1 MKDDEIEE
9 SFLNIIW
16 IAPNVFL
23 ANNVEIY
30 KDLSYYVDHS
40 CYGYEKFKITR
51 YMRIKEAMKNIKKL
65 KFQHCIIIIDESLY
79 YALIVS
85 FINSLNDIY
94 IIPEIII
101 HS

>member
-30 KDLSYYVDHS
+30 KDLSYYV
-40 CYGYEKFKITR
+40 Y
-51 YMRIKEAMKNIKKL
+51 
-65 KFQHCIIIIDESLY
+65 
-79 YALIVS
+79 
-85 FINSLNDIY
+85 
-94 IIPEIII
+94 
-101 HS
+101 